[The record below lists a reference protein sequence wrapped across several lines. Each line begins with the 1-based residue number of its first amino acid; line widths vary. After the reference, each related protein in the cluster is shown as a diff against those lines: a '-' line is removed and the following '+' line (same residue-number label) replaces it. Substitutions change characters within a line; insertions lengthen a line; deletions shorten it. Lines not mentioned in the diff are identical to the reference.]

1 MKKKSEKSKQKSS
14 KSEKSEQISP
24 EEALKRMK
32 GFSERKERFVA
43 AIKKSQ
49 N

>member
-1 MKKKSEKSKQKSS
+1 MKKKSKQKSS
-14 KSEKSEQISP
+14 SPEQISP

-32 GFSERKERFVA
+32 SFALRKEKFVA

-49 N
+49 D

>member
-1 MKKKSEKSKQKSS
+1 MKKNRKESKQKSS
-14 KSEKSEQISP
+14 SEHISP

-32 GFSERKERFVA
+32 SFEDRKEKFVA